1 MARHRSRAVHVAGA
15 AVLVAAAL
23 VCAADSAAPARHL
36 PPDRLTTVWT
46 ATVSNLD
53 GGSDDPADL
62 SEFVTRP
69 QAAFS
74 SQAAVLPDLKSIQ
87 IRDPETGRMRRDID
101 VGQRVGDVALAGGV
115 TVAQTGPAGAYGGY
129 GALRGYDTSSGR
141 PLWTQAVV
149 TSHVVWTGRYD
160 LGSGIA
166 AVTAR
171 GIVVVTADGYF
182 NGLDLRTGR
191 RSWTRR
197 VPCSV
202 GVVSATAATAV
213 VLCDHGPLLLVDPRT
228 GRPRT
233 VTVPHSAADLSTTPD
248 AIGVIA
254 FSGHDPLTVVADSGK
269 VLGRITGARSLAL
282 VSGDQAVVEGGDEIR
297 AVSLTRGTVRWRRK
311 IEGEILDGGETTGSD
326 AGVSGSDGRVL
337 VNRLVERGRP
347 GATSFTDLSGTTTP
361 PLPWPVSGEFAGAVP
376 GLIFVVSHSAYQ
388 YAFTALRL
396 DHQSLAAPRLG
407 GTDPSDWP
415 DPCRLLAPERLA
427 TLGRGYAGF
436 PARPSPTAARMGLAR
451 TDRCDFAGP
460 HPFSL
465 QIGWVAADDDAAAF
479 LAQSL
484 LPAPTRVRQ
493 AGPDGYQYFS
503 LPATGPA
510 VADRALVVRGR
521 LIVNVF
527 TAGQAGLAAKVA
539 RLLQPE
545 QPAGAAL
552 ERAAVEQTVADHGF
566 TAMIQPWPPS
576 AGPLRAVYATCG
588 WECRQVFL
596 FQDGRLVGAPPG
608 ATRDTFQDV
617 QILSQDGT
625 TVRLAAAVYPRTGPQ
640 VPVRYILIVLRM
652 AGDRLMY
659 QVAPAPWR
667 PAPPAPYHR

>member
-1 MARHRSRAVHVAGA
+1 MLLAG
-15 AVLVAAAL
+15 AL
-23 VCAADSAAPARHL
+23 VCTADSAAPARRV
-36 PPDRLTTVWT
+36 PPDRLRTVWT

-62 SEFVTRP
+62 SEYVSRP

-74 SQAAVLPDLKSIQ
+74 PQAAVLPDLKSIQ
-87 IRDPETGRMRRDID
+87 IRDPETGRIRHDID

-115 TVAQTGPAGAYGGY
+115 TVAQTGPSGAHGGY
-129 GALRGYDTSSGR
+129 GALRGYDTPSGR
-141 PLWTQAVV
+141 PLWTQAVE
-149 TSHVVWTGRYD
+149 TSHVVRTGRYD
-160 LGSGIA
+160 LASGTA

-171 GIVVVTADGYF
+171 GIVVVPRDGYLT
-182 NGLDLRTGR
+182 GLDLRTGR

-197 VPCSV
+197 VPCSA
-202 GVVSATAATAV
+202 GAVSATDTKAV

-233 VTVPHSAADLSTTPD
+233 VTVPHSARDLSTTPD
-248 AIGVIA
+248 AVGVIA
-254 FSGHDPLTVVADSGK
+254 SSGQDPLTVIADSGK
-269 VLGRITGARSLAL
+269 VLGRTAGAGSLAL
-282 VSGDQAVVEGGDEIR
+282 VSGDQAVVEAGGEIR

-311 IEGEILDGGETTGSD
+311 IEGEILDGGVTTGSD
-326 AGVSGSDGRVL
+326 VGVSGSDGRVL
-337 VNRLVERGRP
+337 VNRVVERGRP

-361 PLPWPVSGEFAGAVP
+361 PLPWPISGEVAGAVP

-396 DHQSLAAPRLG
+396 DHQSLATPRLG
-407 GTDPSDWP
+407 GADPADWP
-415 DPCRLLAPERLA
+415 DPCRLLTPERLA
-427 TLGRGYAGF
+427 ALSRGYAGF
-436 PARPSPTAARMGLAR
+436 PARPSPTAARLGLAR
-451 TDRCDFAGP
+451 TDQCDFTGP

-465 QIGWVAADDDAAAF
+465 QVGWVAADDDAAAF

-484 LPAPTRVRQ
+484 LPAPDRVRQ

-503 LPATGPA
+503 LPATGPM

-527 TAGQAGLAAKVA
+527 TAGQANLAAKVA

-545 QPAGAAL
+545 RPAGAAL
-552 ERAAVEQTVADHGF
+552 ERAAVERTVADHGF
-566 TAMIQPWPPS
+566 TAMIQPWPPTI
-576 AGPLRAVYATCG
+576 GPLRAVYATCG
-588 WECRQVFL
+588 WECGQVFL
-596 FQDGRLVGAPPG
+596 FQDSRPVGAPPG
-608 ATRDTFQDV
+608 ESTTRDTYRDV

-625 TVRLAAAVYPRTGPQ
+625 TVRIAAAVYPPTGPQ
-640 VPVRYILIVLRM
+640 LPVRYALIDLRM
-652 AGDRLMY
+652 AGGRLMY
-659 QVAPAPWR
+659 HPASAPWL